1 MGDILSV
8 ADEREMVENLGAIVS
23 TDSLLAFIPSSHDSR
38 SRMISH
44 LFGIVP
50 STGYTWIDFLHRRII
65 RGSFKSLR
73 AIFSIRARNQ
83 STRDDEHARKSMF
96 VAQERD

>member
-50 STGYTWIDFLHRRII
+50 SIGYTWIDFPHRRIV
-65 RGSFKSLR
+65 RVSFKSLH
-73 AIFSIRARNQ
+73 AIFYIRARNQ
-83 STRDDEHARKSMF
+83 STHDDEHARKSMF